1 MVNSTADT
9 ATPATKASQLLWVLR
24 LVILA
29 GAGMAGY
36 LWWLRSSDAIQPG
49 CHASGDCSYLWFSSW
64 ASWFGLPVSA
74 LALMPYAL
82 LLLGTWLVTRE
93 NFSRSGRK
101 LLFCLATFLII
112 MAGWFIVLQGIVL
125 KHWCRLC
132 LLSHALSVSSSLLVF
147 IWAKAAGP
155 SVNSNHWFPG
165 KAAIAGLALGL
176 AAIAGHSLGSQQS
189 EAALFRAL
197 PGIQIMK
204 RLGPEEIQLFDQ
216 KVDLT
221 KEVLPISGSLASGE
235 IIVKLFDYTCPDC
248 RRLHGQLRHLTAA
261 SPGRFFEVGLPAPLA
276 KACNPEVKMDTP
288 LHANACQLAQIACV
302 VGRLK
307 PAAFPEFHEWMMTGA
322 EPPALEAAFQRAQA
336 LLPGVDLVQAA
347 QDRANLRPL
356 ELGIQ
361 TFQRNARV
369 NHLDGLPL
377 LMTGQ
382 STFLGA
388 PDNIDTLARFFK

>member
-1 MVNSTADT
+1 
-9 ATPATKASQLLWVLR
+9 
-24 LVILA
+24 
-29 GAGMAGY
+29 MAGY
-36 LWWLRSSDAIQPG
+36 LWWLRNSDAVQPG

-64 ASWFGLPVSA
+64 ATWFGFPVSA
-74 LALMPYAL
+74 LALIPYGL
-82 LLLGTWLVTRE
+82 LLLGTVLVGRTSSSE
-93 NFSRSGRK
+93 MGRK
-101 LLFCLATFLII
+101 LLVCFAMFLLV
-112 MAGWFIVLQGIVL
+112 MAGWFMVLQGVVL
-125 KHWCRLC
+125 KQWCRLC

-176 AAIAGHSLGSQQS
+176 AAIAGHSLGSQPS
-189 EAALFRAL
+189 EAALFRVL

-216 KVDLT
+216 KVDLAH
-221 KEVLPISGSLASGE
+221 EVLPISGSPASGE
-235 IIVKLFDYTCPDC
+235 VLVKLFDYTCPDC

-276 KACNPEVKMDTP
+276 KACNPEVKVDTP

-307 PAAFPEFHEWMMTGA
+307 PKAFPAFHEWMMAGS
-322 EPPALEAAFQRAQA
+322 EPPSLEAAFQRAQA
-336 LLPGVDLVQAA
+336 LLPGIDLVQAA
-347 QDRANLRPL
+347 QNRGNMRPL

-361 TFQRNARV
+361 AFKDNAKS
-369 NHLDGLPL
+369 NHLEGLPL
-377 LMTGQ
+377 LMTEQ
-382 STFLGA
+382 ATFLGA
-388 PDNIDTLARFFK
+388 PENIDALSSLLR